1 VVITDKPL
9 ERRKR
14 KRLKLVCDAVAF
26 VRISRPDCLMVAR
39 IIDISHHGLTIRH
52 FGDELP
58 PHTLLELDIVLP
70 GGEAFLAEL
79 PGVTIWDAEIQS
91 EARGHYP
98 TRQCGIEFRNL
109 TDAQKSYV
117 QSLIRHYT
125 RNNQNDE
132 KVDGY

>member
-1 VVITDKPL
+1 MVITDKPL

-39 IIDISHHGLTIRH
+39 IMDISHHGLTISH

-79 PGVTIWDAEIQS
+79 PGVTIWDAEIES

-109 TDAQKSYV
+109 TDIQKSYV

-125 RNNQNDE
+125 RNNQNEE

>member
-1 VVITDKPL
+1 MAITNQPL

-14 KRLKLVCDAVAF
+14 KRLKLVCDGVAF
-26 VRISRPDCLMVAR
+26 VRTLRPDCVKVAR
-39 IIDISHHGLTIRH
+39 IIDISRNGLTVTH
-52 FGDELP
+52 FGEELP
-58 PHTLLELDIVLP
+58 LHAPLELDIVLP
-70 GGEAFLAEL
+70 GGEALLTEL
-79 PGVTIWDAEIQS
+79 PGVTIWDAEIDS

-125 RNNQNDE
+125 RPAE
-132 KVDGY
+132 

>member
-1 VVITDKPL
+1 VAITNDRL

-26 VRISRPDCLMVAR
+26 VRTLRPDCLMVAR
-39 IIDISHHGLTIRH
+39 ITDISRNGLTVMH
-52 FGDELP
+52 FGEELP
-58 PHTLLELDIVLP
+58 LHAPLELDIVLP
-70 GGEAFLAEL
+70 GGEALLTGL
-79 PGVTIWDAEIQS
+79 PGVTIWDAEIDS

-98 TRQCGIEFRNL
+98 TRQCGIEFRSL

-125 RNNQNDE
+125 RDDE
-132 KVDGY
+132 NEEKADSH

>member
-1 VVITDKPL
+1 MAITNQPL

-14 KRLKLVCDAVAF
+14 KRLKLVCDGAAF
-26 VRISRPDCLMVAR
+26 VRTLRPDCLMVGR
-39 IIDISHHGLTIRH
+39 IIDISRNGLTVRH
-52 FGDELP
+52 FGDKLP
-58 PHTLLELDIVLP
+58 LHAPLELDIVLP
-70 GGEAFLAEL
+70 GGEALLTEL
-79 PGVTIWDAEIQS
+79 PGVTIWDAEIDS

-125 RNNQNDE
+125 RNDE
-132 KVDGY
+132 NEEKADSH